1 MVQLWQR
8 TTQEMVID
16 EGSELDDGAAL
27 VNRDGIC
34 DGRDDATKDCGSP
47 MRFGPEDEVVM
58 DDDLVRLKMAEED
71 VNLVMGNEEVVS
83 TVLN

>member
-1 MVQLWQR
+1 MVQRWQR

-34 DGRDDATKDCGSP
+34 D
-47 MRFGPEDEVVM
+47 EDEVVM
-58 DDDLVRLKMAEED
+58 DDELVRLKMAEED
-71 VNLVMGNEEVVS
+71 VNLVMGNEEVGEHGIE
-83 TVLN
+83 LKLQI